1 MHPLKYPRSCL
12 FLRGLNSSP
21 PTDMPGFFEI
31 VVLFA
36 VACLA
41 GGMNA
46 VAGGGTILT
55 FPTLLA
61 FGMPSIQANATST
74 LALLVGII
82 GSLYGY
88 RNHLA
93 AAKPWL
99 KNFAPASIAGGL
111 LGAWL
116 LTWTNEKFFDQL
128 VPFLILFAT
137 VLFLLNDV
145 FRRLAGIEAVA
156 AGKRPHAAGTTAAVI
171 LQFGVSVYG
180 GYFGAGIGILML
192 ATIGLLGLHHIHEMN
207 AIKTVLA
214 SLINIVAAAYF
225 VFAGL
230 VIWPQAVAMALG
242 ATLGYYLGSHMAQKT
257 SQHQVR
263 NIVGIIGVS
272 LSLVFFW
279 REFLAR

>member
-1 MHPLKYPRSCL
+1 
-12 FLRGLNSSP
+12 
-21 PTDMPGFFEI
+21 MPGYLEFLT
-31 VVLFA
+31 LFA

-74 LALLVGII
+74 VALLVGIM

-88 RNHLA
+88 RNHLS

-99 KNFAPASIAGGL
+99 KNFAPVSIAGGL

-116 LTWTNEKFFDQL
+116 LTRTNEKVFDRL

-137 VLFLLNDV
+137 VLFLLNNV
-145 FRRLAGIEAVA
+145 FRRLAGIEA
-156 AGKRPHAAGTTAAVI
+156 GTTDRRLHPAGLAAALV
-171 LQFGVSVYG
+171 LQFGVAVYG

-192 ATIGLLGLHHIHEMN
+192 ATLGFIGLHHIHEMN
-207 AIKTVLA
+207 AIKTVLG
-214 SLINIVAAAYF
+214 SLINVVAAAYF
-225 VFAGL
+225 VFVGL
-230 VIWPQAVAMALG
+230 VIWPQAIAMTLG
-242 ATLGYYLGSHMAQKT
+242 ATAGYYLGSHMAQKI
-257 SQHQVR
+257 SQQQVR
-263 NIVGIIGVS
+263 NLVGIIGVS

>member
-1 MHPLKYPRSCL
+1 MKCWEVLSFSTERILERLAH
-12 FLRGLNSSP
+12 
-21 PTDMPGFFEI
+21 MPGLLEI
-31 VVLFA
+31 SILFA
-36 VACLA
+36 AACLA

-55 FPTLLA
+55 FPALLA

-74 LALLVGII
+74 LALLVGIV

-99 KNFAPASIAGGL
+99 KNFAPVSVVGGL

-116 LTWTNEKFFDQL
+116 LTRTSERFFDQL

-137 VLFLLNDV
+137 VLFLLNDA

-156 AGKRPHAAGTTAAVI
+156 AGRRPHAAGTIAAMV
-171 LQFGVSVYG
+171 LQFAVAVYG

-192 ATIGLLGLHHIHEMN
+192 ATMGLLGLHHIHEMN

-225 VFAGL
+225 IFSGL
-230 VIWPQAVAMALG
+230 IVWPQATVMTIG
-242 ATLGYYLGSHMAQKT
+242 AALGYYLGSHMAQKIT
-257 SQHQVR
+257 QQQVR
-263 NIVGIIGVS
+263 NLVGIIGIS
-272 LSLVFFW
+272 LSLIFFY
-279 REFLAR
+279 REFFLK

>member
-1 MHPLKYPRSCL
+1 
-12 FLRGLNSSP
+12 
-21 PTDMPGFFEI
+21 MPGPLEI
-31 VVLFA
+31 AVLFA
-36 VACLA
+36 AACLA
-41 GGMNA
+41 GAINS

-55 FPTLLA
+55 FPALLA

-74 LALLVGII
+74 LALIVGIA

-93 AAKPWL
+93 ATKPWL
-99 KNFAPASIAGGL
+99 KNFAPVSIVGGL

-116 LTWTNEKFFDQL
+116 LTRTNEKVFDQL

-137 VLFLLNDV
+137 VLFLLNNM

-156 AGKRPHAAGTTAAVI
+156 THKKQSTGTIAAALL
-171 LQFGVSVYG
+171 LQFGVAIYG

-192 ATIGLLGLHHIHEMN
+192 ATLGLLGLHHIHEMN

-214 SLINIVAAAYF
+214 SLINIVAAGYF
-225 VFAGL
+225 VFVGL
-230 VIWPQAVAMALG
+230 VIWPQALIMTLG
-242 ATLGYYLGSHMAQKT
+242 ATLGYYLGSHAAQKI
-257 SQHQVR
+257 SQQQVR
-263 NIVGIIGVS
+263 NLVGVIGVS

-279 REFLAR
+279 REFFSK